1 MKTQNTIKQQL
12 DKTCQPFIFDGSAA
26 ALAEAETL
34 RRMSY
39 VAARFSAG
47 HGRFTKMTSEVA
59 VYEDNRH
66 IVTEARL
73 SGGGHGTL
81 VKERQSNGTYSN
93 QMMTIANAHGDVSV
107 IEFGRN

>member
-1 MKTQNTIKQQL
+1 MKTQDTTKQQQSE
-12 DKTCQPFIFDGSAA
+12 TCQPFIFDGSAA

-39 VAARFSAG
+39 VAARHSAG

-59 VYEDNRH
+59 VYEDNRY
-66 IVTEARL
+66 IVTKARL
-73 SGGGHGTL
+73 SGGGRGTL
-81 VKERQSNGTYSN
+81 VKKRQSDGTYAN
-93 QMMTIANAHGDVSV
+93 QMMTIANAYGDVSV

>member
-1 MKTQNTIKQQL
+1 MEPQNTTKQLQ
-12 DKTCQPFIFDGSAA
+12 KETYQPFIFDGSGA

-39 VAARFSAG
+39 VAARYSAR

-66 IVTEARL
+66 IVTEVHL

-81 VKERQSNGTYSN
+81 VKERQSDGTYPN
-93 QMMTIANAHGDVSV
+93 QMMSIANVYGDVSV
-107 IEFGRN
+107 TEFGRN